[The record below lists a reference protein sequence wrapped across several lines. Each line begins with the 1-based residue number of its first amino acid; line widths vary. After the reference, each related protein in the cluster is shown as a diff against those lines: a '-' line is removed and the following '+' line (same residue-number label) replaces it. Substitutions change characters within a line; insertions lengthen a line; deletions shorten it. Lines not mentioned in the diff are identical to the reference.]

1 MPEGTSKIQRA
12 ARRRPGPGPG
22 LGGHGDLGPGDRA
35 VGEWTAAGLAL
46 PDVAEMRRHRLAR
59 LRAHLAAADV
69 AGIVVVDPLNVR
81 YATDSTNMQV
91 WCLHNAVR
99 YAFVAT
105 DGPVVLFDFHNCEH
119 LSAHLD
125 LVDEIRPGRGWFYFI
140 SGPRVAEHAR
150 AWADEIA
157 DLVRAHGGG
166 NRRLAVD
173 RLDPAG
179 LDALRGAGIAVTD
192 GQAIMETARAV
203 KGPDEIRAMRCA
215 VHACETAMQAMR
227 EALRPG
233 LTEQELWAHLHA
245 GNIAR
250 GGEWIETRL
259 LASGP
264 RTNPWF
270 QECAARPIE
279 AGDIVAFD
287 TDLIGPYGMCVDI
300 SRSWLAGDG
309 RPTDRQRALYD
320 LAAEQI
326 AANTALIRP
335 GVTLRAFTDGAFRL
349 PEAYRAQRYSVMA
362 HGVGLC
368 DEYPAVYYPEDFPAN
383 GYDAPLEP
391 GMILSVESYVGEIGG
406 PDGVKLEQ
414 QVLVTDGGVEALST
428 APMDGLTA

>member
-1 MPEGTSKIQRA
+1 MPEGDSKIRTA
-12 ARRRPGPGPG
+12 MHRRPG

-35 VGEWTAAGLAL
+35 VAEWTAAGLAL
-46 PDVAEMRRHRLAR
+46 PDVAAMRRYRLDR
-59 LRAHLAAADV
+59 LRARLAADDL
-69 AGIVVVDPLNVR
+69 AGIVLVDPLNVR
-81 YATDSTNMQV
+81 YATDSTNMQI

-119 LSAHLD
+119 LSDHLD

-140 SGPRVAEHAR
+140 SGPRVDEHAR

-157 DLVRAHGGG
+157 ELVRAHGGG

-173 RLDPAG
+173 KLDPAG
-179 LDALRGAGIAVTD
+179 LDALRAAGITVTD
-192 GQAIMETARAV
+192 GQAILETARAV

-215 VHACETAMQAMR
+215 VHACETAMQAMWD
-227 EALRPG
+227 ALAPG
-233 LTEQELWAHLHA
+233 MTEQELWAHLHA
-245 GNIAR
+245 ANIAR

-326 AANTALIRP
+326 AANTGLIRP
-335 GVTLRAFTDGAFRL
+335 GLGLAELTRRAYRL
-349 PEAYRAQRYSVMA
+349 PEAYRPQRYSVVA
-362 HGVGLC
+362 HGTGLC
-368 DEYPAVYYPEDFPAN
+368 DEYPAVYYPEDFPTS
-383 GYDAPLEP
+383 GYDAPLEA
-391 GMILSVESYVGEIGG
+391 GMVLSVESYVGEVGG
-406 PDGVKLEQ
+406 PDGIKLEQ
-414 QVLVTDGGVEALST
+414 QVLVTETGAEPLST
-428 APMDGLTA
+428 FPMAGLMR